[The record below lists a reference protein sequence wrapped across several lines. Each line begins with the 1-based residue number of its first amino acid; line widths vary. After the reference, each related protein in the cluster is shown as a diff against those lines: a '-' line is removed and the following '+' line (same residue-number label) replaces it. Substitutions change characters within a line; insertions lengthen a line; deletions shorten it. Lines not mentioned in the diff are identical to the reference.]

1 MAASLTSSGVTFST
15 GNSLSDAPWYTGST
29 ATNTSF
35 PIGSYIMTGSTNY
48 CGSTGGYNL
57 NNSKAVW
64 VASGGAY
71 GHSGRVFTNSGT
83 SNGNLTTTAISGTWV
98 VRGCSNSNIVC
109 GSPVFDSANLLQRTA

>member
-71 GHSGRVFTNSGT
+71 GHQILFVDLLFLILRIY
-83 SNGNLTTTAISGTWV
+83 SNELHKKEKYGN
-98 VRGCSNSNIVC
+98 NINK
-109 GSPVFDSANLLQRTA
+109 FRHTI